1 MAGSILGALV
11 LLIKTRGD
19 VSGLTKTDRALKKTT
34 REMSALGSLGRKVFA
49 GLGAFLG
56 VKSYLEFEK
65 SLGAIHSRFY
75 AITQDNQKARDEF
88 NYVRK
93 IAKETALDIES
104 TAESYSIFYASAHK
118 ALGTEGVRGV
128 FDNWTKVGRVLH
140 LSEYQM
146 ERVTYALRE
155 MVSKGAIYSQDL
167 RMQIGTHVPQAMG
180 LAQKSAEELGITGT
194 GWFEK
199 LQDAAKGNA
208 QLTAK
213 FVQLFSKNAEKAF
226 ASPEALR
233 EALRKPDAL
242 LQSLANFRTE
252 FLIRF
257 SEAGGG
263 YMTIKVLEGILD
275 FVSKIDFE
283 MLTEVLGGT
292 AKFMSDIFGFLT
304 EHFNKIVG
312 LLGIIAGLYAV
323 KRVGDWGRAIWVY
336 GKKHFKDLTKILNKL
351 FNLWWGSGFLPG
363 RAFTLSKGAAIAGIL
378 QAVGRSNVVGKII
391 IGLLRLSN
399 PIALIAT
406 TLIAFLP
413 WGKIFRGIYNW
424 VTGKREQVV
433 NWANS
438 PFSPYGLTK
447 KQQLE
452 YVQNLNKNKSIVD
465 QMSLNNAIIK
475 DGYGKAI
482 GNVVYNGGDITIL
495 GVGTVEEMEKSIENI
510 QDKEQKNANKNF
522 NNPRTDWSF
531 RNRQLR

>member
-75 AITQDNQKARDEF
+75 AITQDNQKAREEF

-93 IAKETALDIES
+93 IANETALDIES

-140 LSEYQM
+140 LSPYQM

-180 LAQKSAEELGITGT
+180 LAQKAAEELGITGT
-194 GWFEK
+194 DWFEK
-199 LQDAAKGNA
+199 LQNAAKGNA

-226 ASPEALR
+226 ASPEALK
-233 EALRKPDAL
+233 EAMRKPDAL
-242 LQSLANFRTE
+242 LQSLANFKTN

-263 YMTIKVLEGILD
+263 YMTVKVLEGILNL
-275 FVSKIDFE
+275 VSKIDFE
-283 MLTEVLGGT
+283 TVTRVLGDT
-292 AKFMSDIFGFLT
+292 ARFMANIFGFLT
-304 EHFNKIVG
+304 DHFGHVIYWLKVIAIGYIIKRGLAWLGKIMTSG
-312 LLGIIAGLYAV
+312 A
-323 KRVGDWGRAIWVY
+323 
-336 GKKHFKDLTKILNKL
+336 KL
-351 FNLWWGSGFLPG
+351 
-363 RAFTLSKGAAIAGIL
+363 LSKTQQL
-378 QAVGRSNVVGKII
+378 SRLFGKIQSKL
-391 IGLLRLSN
+391 GTNFLKTLFSKSFGSLLLKMAPFFLRMFSGPLGFVASILLSF
-399 PIALIAT
+399 I
-406 TLIAFLP
+406 P
-413 WGKIFRGIYNW
+413 WGKFFKGIYNW
-424 VTGKREQVV
+424 VTGKKDSVKK
-433 NWANS
+433 WAET
-438 PFSPYGLTK
+438 PLAEYGMTPNDALKFFNT
-447 KQQLE
+447 L
-452 YVQNLNKNKSIVD
+452 KNDKNIVD
-465 QMSLNNAIIK
+465 QASLSRRLIEM
-475 DGYGKAI
+475 GYSKISGYFT
-482 GNVVYNGGDITIL
+482 YNGGDIHIY
-495 GVGTVEEMEKSIENI
+495 GVGTAEDVKKVAEELK
-510 QDKEQKNANKNF
+510 DKDQKTANKNF
-522 NNPRTDWSF
+522 NNPSTNWSERRKQLGF
-531 RNRQLR
+531 NR

>member
-75 AITQDNQKARDEF
+75 AITQDNQKAREEF

-93 IAKETALDIES
+93 IANETALDIES

-140 LSEYQM
+140 LSPYQM

-180 LAQKSAEELGITGT
+180 LAQKAAEELGITGT
-194 GWFEK
+194 DWFEK
-199 LQDAAKGNA
+199 LQNAAKGNA

-226 ASPEALR
+226 ASPEALK
-233 EALRKPDAL
+233 EAMRKPDAL
-242 LQSLANFRTE
+242 LQSLANFKTN

-263 YMTIKVLEGILD
+263 YMTVKILEGILNL
-275 FVSKIDFE
+275 VSKIDFE
-283 MLTEVLGGT
+283 TVTRVLGDT
-292 AKFMSDIFGFLT
+292 ARFMANIFGFLT
-304 EHFNKIVG
+304 EHFNKIIW
-312 LLGIIAGLYAV
+312 LLKIIAITYGIKRVLKLYGIINEFLKSFTFKKLIAV
-323 KRVGDWGRAIWVY
+323 FRTFLKLSA
-336 GKKHFKDLTKILNKL
+336 LTGIPVRKLISSALGKILGGTL
-351 FNLWWGSGFLPG
+351 GRFIGFLGGPIG
-363 RAFTLSKGAAIAGIL
+363 VIISIL
-378 QAVGRSNVVGKII
+378 TV
-391 IGLLRLSN
+391 
-399 PIALIAT
+399 
-406 TLIAFLP
+406 FLP

-424 VTGKREQVV
+424 ITGKREQVV

-438 PFSPYGLTK
+438 PLTKYGLTPNEQIALVK
-447 KQQLE
+447 RL
-452 YVQNLNKNKSIVD
+452 NGNKNITDS
-465 QMSLNNAIIK
+465 MSLMNEVTRL
-475 DGYGKAI
+475 GYGSVSHTFI
-482 GNVVYNGGDITIL
+482 YNGGDITLHGI
-495 GVGTVEEMEKSIENI
+495 GTVSEMEESVEKLK
-510 QDKEQKNANKNF
+510 DKDQKTANKNF
-522 NNPRTDWSF
+522 NNPSTNWSE
-531 RNRQLR
+531 RRRQLGFNR

>member
-11 LLIKTRGD
+11 LLIKTKGD

-75 AITQDNQKARDEF
+75 AITQDNQKAIDEF

-140 LSEYQM
+140 LSPYQM

-180 LAQKSAEELGITGT
+180 LAQKAAEELGITGT

-226 ASPEALR
+226 ASPEALK

-263 YMTIKVLEGILD
+263 YMTVKILEGILNL
-275 FVSKIDFE
+275 VSKIDFE
-283 MLTEVLGGT
+283 TVTRVLGDT
-292 AKFMSDIFGFLT
+292 ARFMANIFGFLT
-304 EHFNKIVG
+304 EHFSKIIWLLRIIAITYGVKRIGEWWKFISVMSKKIIHDIFKAINVPLG
-312 LLGIIAGLYAV
+312 LLFSHIFRNTFTPNKASIISGLV
-323 KRVGDWGRAIWVY
+323 RAL
-336 GKKHFKDLTKILNKL
+336 GK
-351 FNLWWGSGFLPG
+351 
-363 RAFTLSKGAAIAGIL
+363 
-378 QAVGRSNVVGKII
+378 SNVIGKIAI
-391 IGLLRLSN
+391 SLVRLSN
-399 PIALIAT
+399 PITAILSIIALFI
-406 TLIAFLP
+406 P
-413 WGKIFRGIYNW
+413 WGKLFTGIYNW
-424 VTGKREQVV
+424 VTGKRDIAKR
-433 NWANS
+433 WAETPLARYGMTPNDALNLLNS
-438 PFSPYGLTK
+438 LKNNKNIVDQASLTK
-447 KQQLE
+447 KVIEL
-452 YVQNLNKNKSIVD
+452 
-465 QMSLNNAIIK
+465 
-475 DGYGKAI
+475 GYGKIA
-482 GNVVYNGGDITIL
+482 GQFVYNGGDINIW
-495 GVGTVEEMEKSIENI
+495 GVGTSDEIKEVAETLK
-510 QDKEQKNANKNF
+510 DKDQKNANKNF
-522 NNPRTDWSF
+522 NNPSTKWNGF
-531 RNRQLR
+531 KTTI